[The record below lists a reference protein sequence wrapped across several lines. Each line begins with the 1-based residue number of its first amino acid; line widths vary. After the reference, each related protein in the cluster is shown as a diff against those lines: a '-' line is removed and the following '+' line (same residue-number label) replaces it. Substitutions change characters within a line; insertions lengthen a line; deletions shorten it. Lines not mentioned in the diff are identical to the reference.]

1 MQFVHLEVSHVAQCP
16 PELPNQLHPAIQDP
30 VTRRETLVWIR
41 SEIEHSRHITD
52 VVRSLSFSCT
62 TYLSEEALQTLIE
75 DKLKLGRR
83 DLKAILPTVQ

>member
-1 MQFVHLEVSHVAQCP
+1 MASA
-16 PELPNQLHPAIQDP
+16 PNLTLRHFLLKQQVLDLYRNAIRASRAIQDP

-52 VVRSLSFSCT
+52 V
-62 TYLSEEALQTLIE
+62 TLIE